1 MRKGYIFTDRK
12 ISHRA
17 VMAVILGVISL
28 ISLGILVFQTYEAAG
43 EVSVKHGFIGLFSG
57 IYSLIGLILGIV
69 TVWEKNYYKFFP
81 VLGIVL
87 NMTALVG
94 VGLILY
100 MGVN

>member
-17 VMAVILGVISL
+17 AMAVILGVISL
-28 ISLGILVFQTYEAAG
+28 ASLGTAVFQAYEAAG
-43 EVSVKHGFIGLFSG
+43 EISVKYGVIGLFSA
-57 IYSLIGLILGIV
+57 IYSLTGLILGIV
-69 TVWEKNYYKFFP
+69 TVWEKNYYKLFP
-81 VLGIVL
+81 VLGILL
-87 NMTALVG
+87 NMAALAG